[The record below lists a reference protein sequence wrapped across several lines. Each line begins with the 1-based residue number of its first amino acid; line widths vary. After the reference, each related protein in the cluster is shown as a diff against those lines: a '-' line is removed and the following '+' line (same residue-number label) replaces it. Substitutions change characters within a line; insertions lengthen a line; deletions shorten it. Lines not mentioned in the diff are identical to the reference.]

1 MTQFS
6 SEEESKVQ
14 TQSLEALLLSQ
25 NRQLQSENST
35 LRKETIDLNTE
46 LKTVQGRENQ
56 MKGQVQNQEALIE
69 KLERDL
75 LSVNALP
82 SAYRTV
88 GDGASTVVNIQA
100 DFVADAIKDV
110 TQKSSALLQ
119 EMPVSNLS
127 QDSSLLTIV
136 QSQRERFRAR
146 VQDLEHE
153 NTLQV
158 RS

>member
-1 MTQFS
+1 M
-6 SEEESKVQ
+6 
-14 TQSLEALLLSQ
+14 
-25 NRQLQSENST
+25 
-35 LRKETIDLNTE
+35 
-46 LKTVQGRENQ
+46 
-56 MKGQVQNQEALIE
+56 E
-69 KLERDL
+69 KDL

-88 GDGASTVVNIQA
+88 GDGASTVVNVQA
-100 DFVADAIKDV
+100 DFVSEAIKDV

-146 VQDLEHE
+146 VSDLEHE
-153 NTLQV
+153 NTMQV
-158 RS
+158 TQQLNTFMV